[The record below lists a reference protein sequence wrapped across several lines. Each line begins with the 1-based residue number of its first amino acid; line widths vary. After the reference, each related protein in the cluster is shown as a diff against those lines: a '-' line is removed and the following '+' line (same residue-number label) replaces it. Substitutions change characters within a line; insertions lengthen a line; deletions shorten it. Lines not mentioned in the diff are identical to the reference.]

1 MAPNDRP
8 RALLVRRDRR
18 GRRRLTGA
26 GLIALGGSAVAA
38 VAARGRARSLVKGLI
53 RRAGK
58 SEHTIERAV
67 TINRPVGEVF
77 SFWRDFTNLPHF
89 MAHLERVD
97 VLDERRSHWVAKSSL
112 AGTLEW
118 DAEMVREEPDRL
130 IAWRAVDAAS
140 VPNEGTVSFA
150 PAPGD
155 RGAEV
160 RVSATYRAPAGA
172 LGVRVAQIAGDD
184 PDQQVREELRRLKQV
199 LECGRIIEADERV
212 SARSPRA
219 RRVSRVIRRRLAT
232 GARP

>member
-1 MAPNDRP
+1 MT
-8 RALLVRRDRR
+8 RDRR
-18 GRRRLTGA
+18 GRRRLVRA
-26 GLIALGGSAVAA
+26 GLIALGGGAAAAA
-38 VAARGRARSLVKGLI
+38 VSRGGARSVVKGLI

-58 SEHTIERAV
+58 SEHTIERAI

-77 SFWRDFTNLPHF
+77 SFWRDFTNLPRF
-89 MAHLERVD
+89 MTDLERVD

-112 AGTLEW
+112 AGALEW
-118 DAEMVREEPDRL
+118 DAEIVKEEPNEV

-140 VPNEGTVSFA
+140 VPNEGAVSFA
-150 PAPGD
+150 SAPGD
-155 RGAEV
+155 RGTEV

-199 LECGRIIEADERV
+199 LECGRLTEADERV

-219 RRVSRVIRRRLAT
+219 RRVTRVIRRRLAT

>member
-1 MAPNDRP
+1 M
-8 RALLVRRDRR
+8 
-18 GRRRLTGA
+18 
-26 GLIALGGSAVAA
+26 IALGGGAAVAA
-38 VAARGRARSLVKGLI
+38 VSRGSARSVVKGLMS
-53 RRAGK
+53 RAGK
-58 SEHTIERAV
+58 SERTIERAI

-77 SFWRDFTNLPHF
+77 SFWRDFTNLPRF

-97 VLDERRSHWVAKSSL
+97 VLDERRSHWVARSSL
-112 AGTLEW
+112 AGGLEW
-118 DAEMVREEPDRL
+118 DAEMVREEPDSL
-130 IAWRAVDAAS
+130 IAWRAVDAAG

-155 RGAEV
+155 RGTEV

-219 RRVSRVIRRRLAT
+219 RWVTRVIRRRLAT